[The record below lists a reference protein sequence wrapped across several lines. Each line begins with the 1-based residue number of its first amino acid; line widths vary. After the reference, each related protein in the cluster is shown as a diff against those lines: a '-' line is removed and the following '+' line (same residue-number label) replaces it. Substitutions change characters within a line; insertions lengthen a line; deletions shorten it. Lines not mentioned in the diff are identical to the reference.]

1 MCACVGASEVA
12 AETGPIEAG
21 AAGEAGAVEDVGNAN
36 AWTAAVVST
45 DFFLKIVPSSL
56 SRFFTFPL

>member
-1 MCACVGASEVA
+1 MLPNLSTEVCACVGASEVTG
-12 AETGPIEAG
+12 ETGPIEAG

-45 DFFLKIVPSSL
+45 DFF
-56 SRFFTFPL
+56 